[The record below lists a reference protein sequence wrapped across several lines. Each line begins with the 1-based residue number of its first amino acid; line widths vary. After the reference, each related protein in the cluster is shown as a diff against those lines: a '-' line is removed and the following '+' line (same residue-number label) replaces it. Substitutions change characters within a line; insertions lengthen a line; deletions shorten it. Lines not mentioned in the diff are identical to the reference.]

1 MDVGLIDQGGQINT
15 NAVSNSNSNAAKNNV
30 ELNNNNDQDVNN
42 EVPLKQCEKE
52 IKRSVDKVNK
62 YLEGEKTHV
71 EYEVYNKFNTVTIKF
86 VDNDTGKVLSEVPPK
101 KILDMIADFC
111 QMAGIILDKKA

>member
-1 MDVGLIDQGGQINT
+1 MDVGLIDHGGQINT
-15 NAVSNSNSNAAKNNV
+15 SAVSSSNLNAANNNV
-30 ELNNNNDQDVNN
+30 ELNNDQDVNN

-71 EYEVYNKFNTVTIKF
+71 EYEVYNKFNTVIIKF

-111 QMAGIILDKKA
+111 QMAGIVIDKKA